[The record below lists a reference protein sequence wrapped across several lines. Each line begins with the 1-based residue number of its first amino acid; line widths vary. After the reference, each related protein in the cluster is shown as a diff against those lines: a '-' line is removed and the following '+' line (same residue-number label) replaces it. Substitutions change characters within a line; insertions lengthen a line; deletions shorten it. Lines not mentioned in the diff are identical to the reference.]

1 MLVFRA
7 EELCPI
13 PYWYFG
19 PVAPAGSQLGDIPLA
34 PMNCAIGGRLALVNA
49 AESLTRRKPLNG
61 CPAGAVRVTGTVVP
75 GAIAAA
81 FAQAGSCGP
90 QEAELVRRWD

>member
-1 MLVFRA
+1 MLVFGA

-13 PYWYFG
+13 PYWYFA
-19 PVAPAGSQLGDIPLA
+19 PVAPTGLQLGDIPLA
-34 PMNCAIGGRLALVNA
+34 PMNCAIGGRLVNVA
-49 AESLTRRKPLNG
+49 PSESLTSRKPLNAF
-61 CPAGAVRVTGTVVP
+61 PAGAVRVTGTVVP

-90 QEAELVRRWD
+90 W